1 MVIATF
7 LCSATKCHA
16 TTGIAFPESCQSHH
30 CIAFPDWRVT
40 IQLSALTV
48 VMPAPL
54 QKSPSIS
61 ELSDKTPLEDFV
73 THRTRQTIE
82 GLEEELVAAIY
93 QQREWEQQIMSFN
106 PQSDAPA
113 GIVQS
118 FTLSKLRVQ
127 EIELK
132 LRQVRHSF

>member
-1 MVIATF
+1 MSV
-7 LCSATKCHA
+7 
-16 TTGIAFPESCQSHH
+16 
-30 CIAFPDWRVT
+30 
-40 IQLSALTV
+40 
-48 VMPAPL
+48 PL
-54 QKSPSIS
+54 QKSPSIV

-73 THRTRQTIE
+73 THRTRQNSE
-82 GLEEELVAAIY
+82 AHEEELVDAIY

-113 GIVQS
+113 HVVQS
-118 FTLSKLRVQ
+118 FTKSKLRVQ

>member
-1 MVIATF
+1 MTLVCF
-7 LCSATKCHA
+7 PVLVQSFHHLCQGHSFQPQRVLNWHLLI
-16 TTGIAFPESCQSHH
+16 GELQSISPHY
-30 CIAFPDWRVT
+30 P
-40 IQLSALTV
+40 L
-48 VMPAPL
+48 MPLPL
-54 QKSPSIS
+54 QKSPSIG

-82 GLEEELVAAIY
+82 ALEEELVAAIY
-93 QQREWEQQIMSFN
+93 QQREWEQEILSFN

-118 FTLSKLRVQ
+118 FTQSKLKVQ

>member
-1 MVIATF
+1 
-7 LCSATKCHA
+7 
-16 TTGIAFPESCQSHH
+16 
-30 CIAFPDWRVT
+30 
-40 IQLSALTV
+40 
-48 VMPAPL
+48 MPAPL

-61 ELSDKTPLEDFV
+61 DLSGKTPLEDFV
-73 THRTRQTIE
+73 THRTRQSIE
-82 GLEEELVAAIY
+82 ALEEELISAIY

-113 GIVQS
+113 QIVQS
-118 FTLSKLRVQ
+118 FTQSKLRVQ

>member
-1 MVIATF
+1 M
-7 LCSATKCHA
+7 SA
-16 TTGIAFPESCQSHH
+16 S
-30 CIAFPDWRVT
+30 
-40 IQLSALTV
+40 
-48 VMPAPL
+48 L
-54 QKSPSIS
+54 QKSPPNGEWSG
-61 ELSDKTPLEDFV
+61 KTPLEDFV

-82 GLEEELVAAIY
+82 ALEEELVDAIY

-113 GIVQS
+113 HVVQS
-118 FTLSKLRVQ
+118 FTKSKLRVQ

>member
-1 MVIATF
+1 
-7 LCSATKCHA
+7 
-16 TTGIAFPESCQSHH
+16 
-30 CIAFPDWRVT
+30 
-40 IQLSALTV
+40 
-48 VMPAPL
+48 MPAPL